1 MTCLAGLRQETALTR
16 QSGGAIGLAV
26 GNTILQNIFANRLPT
41 SLSSQERANL
51 VSRFEMPSSLDSA
64 TRDLIRAACESL
76 LDFRLRGDAD
86 DILDMEGLRAVFIF
100 FVPAVAICLA
110 MCFFIKVCCVPSSV
124 MRPASFHEVTLL
136 TSRIFPWTVAP
147 KTFFRKLSAPARTRY
162 QVKPFRR

>member
-1 MTCLAGLRQETALTR
+1 MR

-76 LDFRLRGDAD
+76 PDFRLRCDTD
-86 DILDMEGLRAVFIF
+86 DILDMEGLRAAFIF

-110 MCFFIKVCCVPSSV
+110 MCFFIKVRYVP
-124 MRPASFHEVTLL
+124 
-136 TSRIFPWTVAP
+136 
-147 KTFFRKLSAPARTRY
+147 
-162 QVKPFRR
+162 